1 MNTTYIRCFH
11 VVYIVPFLLKLHH
24 EDSIYLFITLI
35 GFRFYSEKGVYTNL
49 SSFANGIFW
58 ITEHITIHKHFML
71 GVLILHLRAL
81 LVVNPLFSIS
91 RLFLFIYEKGS
102 LTSFNLSFILVIH
115 LLFPV
120 NTHKEPYTFLVA
132 FALTIYLVT
141 SVDWKIQLIMTSK
154 ISLDLESIPLGTR

>member
-1 MNTTYIRCFH
+1 
-11 VVYIVPFLLKLHH
+11 
-24 EDSIYLFITLI
+24 
-35 GFRFYSEKGVYTNL
+35 
-49 SSFANGIFW
+49 
-58 ITEHITIHKHFML
+58 ML